1 MTWKCHVRC
10 GAGEKIEI
18 ISKSYLSLYK
28 DKNFNWNFKSHKGIF
43 VPILDNCRIIGL
55 RIHLDSNYNIDTT
68 DIWFSS
74 SQENDGTKAD
84 NSIMFLLPEESKIQ
98 LINKRKERDI
108 VIASEFLLAYK
119 IATIYKNTII
129 IGIPNIIS
137 KAEIKKIDI
146 FRHAENVFVIQD
158 RHTMLHNS
166 ENLISTLINKFGEEN
181 IKLGVSYKNCEI
193 PENLKSYLNQK
204 ELKEKIIA

>member
-84 NSIMFLLPEESKIQ
+84 NRIMFYLHEERKIQ
-98 LINKRKERDI
+98 LINKSKEIYI
-108 VIASEFLLAYK
+108 VNASELLQAYK
-119 IATIYKNTII
+119 I
-129 IGIPNIIS
+129 
-137 KAEIKKIDI
+137 
-146 FRHAENVFVIQD
+146 
-158 RHTMLHNS
+158 
-166 ENLISTLINKFGEEN
+166 
-181 IKLGVSYKNCEI
+181 
-193 PENLKSYLNQK
+193 
-204 ELKEKIIA
+204 